1 MSVDRKPDPR
11 NNADDAYDAFVKMGD
26 SEWQGLLRSL
36 AGGGVL
42 TEAETEGFKRARTE
56 RAQLSRTETV
66 DAAPVIP
73 NYAGEELPTPQDAI
87 RALGQLAAK
96 QGLLEL
102 EIEDLEQQLKDK
114 KKELAE
120 YAEKL
125 VPTALEQ
132 MGIGAGSKIKTLGGL
147 TVELKEDVRASIPQD
162 PTKRQAALDWLYET
176 GNDGIVKR
184 EITISYPREKAKFAD
199 ELMDKL
205 RDMGVMENASVEN
218 DWDIHNSTLVAFIKA
233 ELREGREVPMSNFGA
248 FIQKR
253 AKINRSGK

>member
-1 MSVDRKPDPR
+1 VTERKPDPR
-11 NNADDAYDAFVKMGD
+11 NNADDAYSAFMSMGD

-42 TEAETEGFKRARTE
+42 TEAETEGFKRARTA
-56 RAQLSRTETV
+56 RNHRS
-66 DAAPVIP
+66 DGGPAPVIP
-73 NYAGEELPTPQDAI
+73 NYSGEELPTPQDAI